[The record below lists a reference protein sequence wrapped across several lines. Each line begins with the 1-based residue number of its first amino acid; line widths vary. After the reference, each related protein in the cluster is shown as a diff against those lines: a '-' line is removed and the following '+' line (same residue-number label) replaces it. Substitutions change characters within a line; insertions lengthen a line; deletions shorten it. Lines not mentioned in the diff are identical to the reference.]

1 LRILLFD
8 GGGQNTL
15 PHFLCVPVSPLVNR
29 DSARMTRFQE
39 SPLST
44 SSTQYRPAFHRFAV
58 FTACATFILIIAGA
72 LVTSNDAG
80 LSVPDWPTSYGHV
93 LRLPPWI
100 GGIRYEHS
108 HRMIAGFTILLTLG
122 IAGWTW
128 LADRRPWMKALAFG
142 ALGTIIV
149 QAILGG
155 MTVRHFLP
163 PAVSTAHAAV
173 AQTFFCIAVAI
184 AIFTGRRWVEEA
196 PQTIKIKDDGRPS
209 LLSLSLLSILIL
221 YVQLI
226 LGAMFRHHGMPWW
239 PHVLN
244 AIVVALLLTW
254 TGIRALLQFSVI
266 DAIRRPAVSLLFL
279 LVIQLCLGFAA
290 FLTRV
295 VWGPDAAQPELSM
308 VIATVA
314 HVAVGALLLATT
326 AVLTLQV
333 WRTAAISAI
342 EEQSLSFRGAEQR
355 ETTRNILVPG
365 EQQVP
370 HR

>member
-1 LRILLFD
+1 MKSVATPF
-8 GGGQNTL
+8 
-15 PHFLCVPVSPLVNR
+15 NR
-29 DSARMTRFQE
+29 
-39 SPLST
+39 
-44 SSTQYRPAFHRFAV
+44 AFHSFAV

-108 HRMIAGFTILLTLG
+108 HRMIAGFTILLTSA
-122 IAGWTW
+122 IALWTW
-128 LADRRPWMKALAFG
+128 LADRRRWMKVLALG
-142 ALGTIIV
+142 ALGTIIA
-149 QAILGG
+149 QAVLGG
-155 MTVRHFLP
+155 MTVLHFLP
-163 PAVSTAHAAV
+163 PAISTAHATV

-184 AIFTGRRWVEEA
+184 AVFSGRQWAEEV
-196 PQTIKIKDDGRPS
+196 PQTSSDDQHPS
-209 LLSLSLLSILIL
+209 LLTLCWLSILIL
-221 YVQLI
+221 YAQLI

-244 AIVVALLLTW
+244 AFIVALILTW
-254 TGIRALLQFSVI
+254 TGIRAILQFARI
-266 DAIRRPAVSLLFL
+266 DAIRRPAVLLLFL

-295 VWGPDAAQPELSM
+295 IWGADAPQPETAMVLST
-308 VIATVA
+308 AA

-333 WRTAAISAI
+333 WRHVPAGQ
-342 EEQSLSFRGAEQR
+342 EQELPEGRTVRA
-355 ETTRNILVPG
+355 
-365 EQQVP
+365 
-370 HR
+370 